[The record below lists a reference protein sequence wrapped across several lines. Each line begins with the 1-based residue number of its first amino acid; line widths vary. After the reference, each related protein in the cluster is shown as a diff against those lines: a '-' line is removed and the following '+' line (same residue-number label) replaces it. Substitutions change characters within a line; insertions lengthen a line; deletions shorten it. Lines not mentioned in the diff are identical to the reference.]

1 VKRAH
6 TDERAVCENRGV
18 AWWRI
23 VRTDKGPRL
32 APRWVTRS
40 RLSDL
45 LPGVLWR
52 RGVVALGGRLHFCVG
67 HQDAAHR
74 TIEWKSYDWL
84 VGHRVFMGPHRERE
98 PNRFDDPDSY
108 DSAL

>member
-1 VKRAH
+1 MKRAH

-40 RLSDL
+40 RLPDL

-52 RGVVALGGRLHFCVG
+52 RGVVALGGRL
-67 HQDAAHR
+67 R

-84 VGHRVFMGPHRERE
+84 VGHRVFIGPHRERE